1 MFSPARCTTPS
12 QPSATANPPR
22 GTRTA
27 SCPLVVR
34 NGTRA
39 DPTKPVDPV
48 IAILTLYTLRPTDH
62 HFTHAW
68 REIRANLPRL
78 QPPSKTLPQQ
88 TVLDD
93 LHRYPRLRPR
103 LVRDAKPAANAV
115 AFRECRVPF
124 Q

>member
-27 SCPLVVR
+27 SCPLVVK
-34 NGTRA
+34 NGTSA

-62 HFTHAW
+62 HFAHAR
-68 REIRANLPRL
+68 REIRADSPHL
-78 QPPSKTLPQQ
+78 QPPRKIRPQQ
-88 TVLDD
+88 AVINHLDV
-93 LHRYPRLRPR
+93 H
-103 LVRDAKPAANAV
+103 AH
-115 AFRECRVPF
+115 
-124 Q
+124 